1 MTESTRLLI
10 LIDPSSG
17 VPVYRQLMDQVR
29 FLIASGR
36 LVPGDPLPSTRS
48 LSAELGVNP
57 MTVSKAYGY
66 LERDGVVERRP
77 GRPLVVAA
85 FRAKPLRDQKED
97 RLRESLAASI
107 NTARQLGV
115 GKEEAL
121 RIFGEMLEETPPPE
135 GGEDD

>member
-36 LVPGDPLPSTRS
+36 LAPGDPLPSTRS

-97 RLRESLAASI
+97 RLRESLTASV

-121 RIFGEMLEETPPPE
+121 KIFGEMLEETPPPE